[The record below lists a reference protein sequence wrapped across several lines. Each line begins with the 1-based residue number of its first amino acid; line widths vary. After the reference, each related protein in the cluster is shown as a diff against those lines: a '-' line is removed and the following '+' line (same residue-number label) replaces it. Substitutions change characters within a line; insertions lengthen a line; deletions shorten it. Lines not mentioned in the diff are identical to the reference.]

1 MKRHITQCG
10 IWIAAVGMIALLSG
24 CLGDDPTTSYT
35 AKGMYRSGIRSVAIP
50 MVQRGKDV
58 YRRKLEFRLTETLV
72 KRVNAIPNYTVLKR
86 DQADTLL
93 TCTID
98 RVNQATLSLNPDTGF
113 PRDMELTIVVSYQ
126 WKDLRTGVVLAKR
139 DKMEVA
145 RTYVPAGPMN
155 QGFFQG
161 SEDVINHIARRIVES
176 MEVEWGT
183 PNG

>member
-1 MKRHITQCG
+1 MNPQTTQRGLC
-10 IWIAAVGMIALLSG
+10 IAVVGMISLLGG
-24 CLGDDPTTSYT
+24 CMGDDPMTSYT

-72 KRVNAIPNYTVLKR
+72 KRVEGMTPYKVLKR
-86 DQADTLL
+86 EQADTLL

-98 RVNQATLSLNPDTGF
+98 EVKQATLSINPDTGF
-113 PRDMELTIVVSYQ
+113 PRDMELMIVVSYK

-139 DKMEVA
+139 NGLEVA
-145 RTYVPAGPMN
+145 RTYVPSGPMN

-161 SEDVINHIARRIVES
+161 SEEVIDHIARRIVES